1 MFIILELELNLI
13 AIDTACC
20 IDLIYSQ
27 LCTVLYSHSIY
38 SRAAC
43 NRADPADLKYLRR
56 FTSALRV
63 LLKRN
68 FPQLLSRL
76 PNLRRRLM
84 KLPLLPQVLRIKVFF
99 S

>member
-63 LLKRN
+63 C
-68 FPQLLSRL
+68 FC
-76 PNLRRRLM
+76 
-84 KLPLLPQVLRIKVFF
+84 
-99 S
+99 